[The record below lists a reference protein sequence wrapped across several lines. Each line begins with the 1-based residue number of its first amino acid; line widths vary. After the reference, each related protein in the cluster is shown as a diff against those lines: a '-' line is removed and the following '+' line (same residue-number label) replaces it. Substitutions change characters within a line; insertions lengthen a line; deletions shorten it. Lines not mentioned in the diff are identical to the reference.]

1 MKPNKFNKLMKEHK
15 DNLQKI
21 IYLHCENKI
30 FLTKKQLDEVI
41 RKRGDKTC
49 LLTKWKDLK
58 SNKRN

>member
-30 FLTKKQLDEVI
+30 FLTKKQLDIVFK
-41 RKRGDKTC
+41 KRGEKRC
-49 LLTKWKDLK
+49 LSTNLKDLK
-58 SNKRN
+58 SK

>member
-1 MKPNKFNKLMKEHK
+1 MKANKFNKLMKEHK

-49 LLTKWKDLK
+49 LITK
-58 SNKRN
+58 